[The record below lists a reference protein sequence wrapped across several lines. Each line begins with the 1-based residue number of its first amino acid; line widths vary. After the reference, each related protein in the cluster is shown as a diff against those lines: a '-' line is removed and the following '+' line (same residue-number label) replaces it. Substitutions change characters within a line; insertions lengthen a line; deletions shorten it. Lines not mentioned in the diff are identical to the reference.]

1 LYAVIRTGGKQYK
14 VAQGDVIEVERLR
27 PDSGGVEFA
36 PLLVVDDDGHA
47 RAGSAELGSAT
58 VKARVV
64 GERRGDK
71 IRISKYRS
79 KTGYRR
85 RAGHRQTLTSI
96 EISEIALGGSS
107 GAGDKE

>member
-27 PDSGGVEFA
+27 PEGGEVELE
-36 PLLVVDDDGHA
+36 PLLVVDDDGRA
-47 RAGSAELGSAT
+47 RAGSAELGSAR
-58 VKARVV
+58 VRARVV

-71 IRISKYRS
+71 IRIFKYRS

-96 EISEIALGGSS
+96 EISEIDLEGSS
-107 GAGDKE
+107 GSGDKE